1 MSVRKR
7 TLPSGEIRW
16 VTDYKDQQRR
26 RRAKQ
31 FKTKK
36 EATAYEIVAGGE
48 IKAGTHVADSA
59 SVTVE
64 RAGELWLQRCR
75 LDELE
80 AGTLMQYRQ
89 HLDLHILPFLGGVKL
104 SKLTRP
110 AVESFR
116 DKLLETRSRSMAQKV
131 LASLKSLLSN
141 AQRRGLV
148 GQNAASGT
156 KVKTASRHEKKAPI
170 PTKDEIRALLSK
182 TSELWSATLPWR
194 PLVIT
199 ALFTGLRASELR
211 GLTWDYVDFEKKVI
225 QVRQRADYRNQM
237 GSPKSKA
244 GARDVPFAADGDQH
258 VEAVAARL
266 P

>member
-1 MSVRKR
+1 V
-7 TLPSGEIRW
+7 
-16 VTDYKDQQRR
+16 
-26 RRAKQ
+26 
-31 FKTKK
+31 
-36 EATAYEIVAGGE
+36 
-48 IKAGTHVADSA
+48 
-59 SVTVE
+59 SVTVKQ
-64 RAGELWLQRCR
+64 AGELWLQRCR
-75 LDELE
+75 LDGLE
-80 AGTLMQYRQ
+80 AGTLLQYRQ
-89 HLDLHILPFLGGVKL
+89 HLDLHILPFIGGVKL

-110 AVESFR
+110 EVESFR
-116 DKLLETRSRSMAQKV
+116 DKLVETRSRSMAQKV
-131 LASLKSLLSN
+131 LSSLKSLLSN

-225 QVRQRADYRNQM
+225 QVKRTIPIPKVEIAWHGATRRQVAHDDRSLAAAALCR
-237 GSPKSKA
+237 
-244 GARDVPFAADGDQH
+244 RDQRLDECPFLIRQIAWTAKRS
-258 VEAVAARL
+258 AVV
-266 P
+266 